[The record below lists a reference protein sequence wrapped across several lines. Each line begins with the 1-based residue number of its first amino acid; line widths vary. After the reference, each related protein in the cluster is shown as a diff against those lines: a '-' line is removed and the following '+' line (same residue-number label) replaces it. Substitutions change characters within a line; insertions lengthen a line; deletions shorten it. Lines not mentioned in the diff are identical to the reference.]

1 MKKRVL
7 LPVLAVSMLALAVPV
22 LADETEG
29 APPAFSEEDRPEL
42 PPNVKRTDVVAVF
55 AKPQAQPAPETMNGE
70 PAQKAPDKPQEA
82 PDKPLEAP
90 DEPQEAPDQPK
101 MLDTI
106 WIYYADNSFD
116 QYTDV
121 DGRYQL
127 FSRGN
132 YTLDGSFKEG
142 SIVINRTE
150 KMTDAGSGPEAY
162 ESSHEYQIGT
172 LGFELLAEKGILA
185 IFGDASHEEFTGADG
200 ITRYLDTFWIFFE
213 DGTFRQ
219 YVFHDEDVVLF
230 SSGRYEFDDIGD
242 FHMPFDDKEHGT
254 ITLNWDESV
263 DPHAKLSQTCDLNSL
278 GMDCLFE
285 RYEEEELPA
294 PEQ

>member
-1 MKKRVL
+1 
-7 LPVLAVSMLALAVPV
+7 
-22 LADETEG
+22 
-29 APPAFSEEDRPEL
+29 
-42 PPNVKRTDVVAVF
+42 
-55 AKPQAQPAPETMNGE
+55 
-70 PAQKAPDKPQEA
+70 
-82 PDKPLEAP
+82 
-90 DEPQEAPDQPK
+90 
-101 MLDTI
+101 
-106 WIYYADNSFD
+106 
-116 QYTDV
+116 
-121 DGRYQL
+121 
-127 FSRGN
+127 
-132 YTLDGSFKEG
+132 
-142 SIVINRTE
+142 
-150 KMTDAGSGPEAY
+150 MTDAGSGPEAY